1 MVSFAKLGAWVFAQM
16 ENRANNH
23 RIFWPR
29 SKHMAVPGSEDPYG
43 DAAPL
48 LPANLGAAI
57 AAFSASSMYRDTL
70 GDEAVDY
77 LCRLKRAEWER
88 YLSAISEWEQAEYFG
103 LF

>member
-1 MVSFAKLGAWVFAQM
+1 
-16 ENRANNH
+16 
-23 RIFWPR
+23 
-29 SKHMAVPGSEDPYG
+29 
-43 DAAPL
+43 
-48 LPANLGAAI
+48 
-57 AAFSASSMYRDTL
+57 MYRDTL

>member
-1 MVSFAKLGAWVFAQM
+1 MSRSLTAACRCGAAL
-16 ENRANNH
+16 A
-23 RIFWPR
+23 P
-29 SKHMAVPGSEDPYG
+29 PPSEDPYG

-77 LCRLKRAEWER
+77 LCCLKRAEWER